1 MEYFMTLTEKG
12 TQVRNAEKENILIK
26 KYEKA
31 KRTADEDK
39 IH

>member
-1 MEYFMTLTEKG
+1 MLFEKN
-12 TQVRNAEKENILIK
+12 VEKENILIK